1 MEKKQPI
8 QQQNTDRLAWYE
20 EAKFGLFIH
29 WGAYSV
35 AGAEASWPAMAPD
48 LSEAMF
54 GTKVR
59 ISEAEYKTLPARFN
73 PVDFDAD
80 EWVRIAKEAGMKYII
95 ITTKHHDGFCMFDA
109 PGTDYKITKTPF
121 SRDVCK
127 ELSQACARAG
137 MPLGFYYSP
146 PDMNHPGYRDTRKPA
161 TKNWLGEPK
170 RKQWAEYLDY
180 MESHIRKLLT
190 DYGHVSIMWFDGL
203 ANHDK
208 YDTRRFHKLVHELS
222 PDTLINDRLGDG
234 YDYVTPEQ
242 FIPKKGI
249 PVKTHKPPS
258 SNAPDSESFFRI
270 VVAMFKLPGIR
281 GWIRKQMQK
290 YQDGSLELTVVPQ
303 EPYPSPQD
311 FQPWETCMTM
321 GTTWGYNPHETQWK
335 SPQGIVRN
343 LVEVVSKGGNYLLN
357 VGPTDKGI
365 FPAEAVERL
374 EYVGKWMKTNNQA
387 VYGTTY
393 TPLNGLSWG
402 RVTRKDNSLYL
413 HVFEWPADGK
423 LVVPEFK
430 LTAKKIYLIKGEK
443 VSFSQTDG
451 GLTIE
456 LPAQAPDPDV
466 SVVCVE
472 FDDPSQAL
480 THYSPTKEYR
490 TPLAKYMKSQAI
502 INFVVNSIING
513 LLALS
518 TYIARPSVPYT
529 EAAIDILITV
539 FIIAFLVSWI
549 GIGGARSEVIKG
561 NLAIPERIL
570 KGIRLPKSAALGGL
584 YVSLA
589 SVLLFGLVFM
599 DGLLYLFAPV
609 EVTGFAY
616 FIIKTIYTGLCA
628 AFASALSILS
638 VVSEGKRG

>member
-1 MEKKQPI
+1 
-8 QQQNTDRLAWYE
+8 
-20 EAKFGLFIH
+20 
-29 WGAYSV
+29 
-35 AGAEASWPAMAPD
+35 
-48 LSEAMF
+48 
-54 GTKVR
+54 
-59 ISEAEYKTLPARFN
+59 
-73 PVDFDAD
+73 
-80 EWVRIAKEAGMKYII
+80 
-95 ITTKHHDGFCMFDA
+95 
-109 PGTDYKITKTPF
+109 
-121 SRDVCK
+121 
-127 ELSQACARAG
+127 
-137 MPLGFYYSP
+137 
-146 PDMNHPGYRDTRKPA
+146 
-161 TKNWLGEPK
+161 
-170 RKQWAEYLDY
+170 
-180 MESHIRKLLT
+180 
-190 DYGHVSIMWFDGL
+190 
-203 ANHDK
+203 
-208 YDTRRFHKLVHELS
+208 
-222 PDTLINDRLGDG
+222 
-234 YDYVTPEQ
+234 
-242 FIPKKGI
+242 
-249 PVKTHKPPS
+249 
-258 SNAPDSESFFRI
+258 
-270 VVAMFKLPGIR
+270 
-281 GWIRKQMQK
+281 
-290 YQDGSLELTVVPQ
+290 
-303 EPYPSPQD
+303 
-311 FQPWETCMTM
+311 
-321 GTTWGYNPHETQWK
+321 
-335 SPQGIVRN
+335 
-343 LVEVVSKGGNYLLN
+343 VEVVSKGGNYLLN